1 MGGVAGVKRRMMD
14 HDREGG
20 GEGEGWSYCLLILKR
35 DRWRNNGACA
45 ARRGAAHQRTQWG
58 ETTSFTVLKGEMV
71 MIQNSNIHICTCSWL
86 EFSRNAATYVSQ
98 FYNIQK

>member
-1 MGGVAGVKRRMMD
+1 MELVP
-14 HDREGG
+14 REEVQPIKELSG
-20 GEGEGWSYCLLILKR
+20 
-35 DRWRNNGACA
+35 
-45 ARRGAAHQRTQWG
+45 G
-58 ETTSFTVLKGEMV
+58 ETTNFTVLKGEMV